1 MAVNDDF
8 DMIAP
13 APAGHSLTQDNSKY
27 PWGNPPKHADPAVAM
42 EKAIESLNDPITK
55 ENLMKLLSAGVS
67 VESLIEGFV
76 YTGFEQGTFSLD
88 SGLLMKGPLAL
99 YIASMAEDKGLPYRF
114 FENDDAL
121 TENEISDKEVLT
133 IMKKNNPNMYASMKA
148 ELNKMIRFEGAS
160 KEVADK
166 GFLSFENSRKENV

>member
-1 MAVNDDF
+1 MINDDF
-8 DMIAP
+8 DMMAAP
-13 APAGHSLTQDNSKY
+13 PPGHSLTQENTNS
-27 PWGNPPKHADPAVAM
+27 PWGNPPKHANPEVAM
-42 EKAIESLNDPITK
+42 QKAIDSLDEPTTK
-55 ENLMKLLSAGVS
+55 ENLMNLLLAGVS

-121 TENEISDKEVLT
+121 TENEISDKEILT
-133 IMKKNNPNMYASMKA
+133 IMKKNNPNMYASMRE
-148 ELNKMIRFEGAS
+148 ELNKMMRLEGAT

-166 GFLSFENSRKENV
+166 GFLSFENSRKESV